1 MSASRTAGG
10 RWRLP
15 GRRSAAAACAL
26 AVSVAVAVVTAG
38 AGNAI
43 ASPTSG
49 SANPVVRIDSG
60 VIRGASAA
68 GVNSFLGLPYA
79 APPTGNLRWRPPQP
93 AAAWTGVRPAT
104 QFGPSCPQ
112 AQAFNPFLP
121 PGPISEDCLYLN
133 VYAPTAGSNDQG
145 GRPVLVWIHGG
156 GLVQDG
162 ARNYD
167 GTKLAADGIVVVTIN
182 YRLGALGFLAHP
194 ALASGPGGPAGNYGL
209 MDQQAALRWGADL
222 PRKGAGA

>member
-15 GRRSAAAACAL
+15 GRRSAAAARAL

-38 AGNAI
+38 ARPAGARPPPGR
-43 ASPTSG
+43 ASPALPPCGGGGTG
-49 SANPVVRIDSG
+49 
-60 VIRGASAA
+60 GAGA
-68 GVNSFLGLPYA
+68 GGGTPFRGLPYA

-112 AQAFNPFLP
+112 ALEHNPFLP

-133 VYAPTAGSNDQG
+133 VYAP
-145 GRPVLVWIHGG
+145 
-156 GLVQDG
+156 
-162 ARNYD
+162 
-167 GTKLAADGIVVVTIN
+167 AA
-182 YRLGALGFLAHP
+182 H
-194 ALASGPGGPAGNYGL
+194 S
-209 MDQQAALRWGADL
+209 
-222 PRKGAGA
+222 